1 MHYTSNAEYEYCYS
15 TLLIPNNLRVS
26 LSGSEGNYM
35 QLRSVGFSARPALAD
50 KVCLQSF
57 KKENKTN
64 PDPPLILLIL
74 YTCNRFNYKSFSES
88 DGCHRPRI
96 FGRTVASGSVTG

>member
-74 YTCNRFNYKSFSES
+74 HAIVLITNPFQK
-88 DGCHRPRI
+88 
-96 FGRTVASGSVTG
+96 VTGVTGLGYLVALWPVVL